1 MTQETNHSLV
11 LLKPFMYIILFDFAL
26 SLQKKNFGPKE
37 AEFGYPAEV
46 LNFLRHIAPG
56 NIKDEIRD

>member
-1 MTQETNHSLV
+1 MLTYQYKDYFL
-11 LLKPFMYIILFDFAL
+11 YRLF

-56 NIKDEIRD
+56 NIKDEIREVHAL